1 MKKKLTKVAFLDRD
15 GVLNS
20 SKINNGYISKIK
32 DFKWIPGA
40 KKAIKY
46 LKNKRFKVII
56 VTNQSG
62 VARAYFSIKNV
73 YKLNKYIH
81 DQVSRAGIKIDKILF
96 CPYHPKGVIKKYK
109 KKSSWRK
116 PNIGMF
122 KKINKTWRVDK
133 KKSIMIGDR
142 LVDIKFAKKAGIKGF
157 LFKEKN
163 LFHFVSKLK
172 NV

>member
-20 SKINNGYISKIK
+20 SKINNGYISKIE

-46 LKNKRFKVII
+46 LKNKKFKVII

-73 YKLNKYIH
+73 YKLNKYIQ
-81 DQVSRAGIKIDKILF
+81 DQVSRTGIKIDKILF

-109 KKSSWRK
+109 KKALGEN
-116 PNIGMF
+116 PILACL
-122 KKINKTWRVDK
+122 KK
-133 KKSIMIGDR
+133 
-142 LVDIKFAKKAGIKGF
+142 
-157 LFKEKN
+157 
-163 LFHFVSKLK
+163 
-172 NV
+172 